1 VQFARLDPHD
11 GDGDRAAIGG
21 HITGSCGTTCRVA
34 AGWAVITDV
43 RA

>member
-11 GDGDRAAIGG
+11 GDGDRAA
-21 HITGSCGTTCRVA
+21 TGRFFTSCRGTCRFA
-34 AGWAVITDV
+34 AGRTAITDV